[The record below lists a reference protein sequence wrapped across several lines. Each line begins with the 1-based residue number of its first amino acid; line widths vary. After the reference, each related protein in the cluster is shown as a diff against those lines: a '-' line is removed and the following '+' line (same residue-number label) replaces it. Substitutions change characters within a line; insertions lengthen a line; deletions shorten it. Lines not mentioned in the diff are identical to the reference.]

1 MPTPGPYTATTFE
14 AKVRR
19 VWHLDHLRAV
29 SCILGHRWGDDKP
42 RRVLSVGCGT
52 GVHLVPLACQYPEV
66 HFIGCDPEVEPLSRG
81 ISYRDFCGCRNLDF
95 VTGTIDAIEAANNEA
110 TFDVILVQGVYSW
123 IEEGA
128 RDSLL
133 GGVVARLSEE
143 GVLLLT
149 HNIAPGWTIRQVVQQ
164 FLGSIGIVPSDLISD
179 EAVRMAR
186 TQLERFREEINRD
199 SVYGSLVWGEV
210 TRILSESTAYL
221 RHEFLNPATSAGP
234 LCELVRRAQTVGL
247 SYLGDA
253 RFSRNPFPGLR
264 DSVGRGS
271 DGNRGDAAT
280 FRDFC
285 RGLPYR
291 ESLFTRRSLSSP
303 FPRVTEESL
312 SSLSFGCALVED
324 EDSPGYFRDPA
335 GREFSFR
342 ADELDGEIVR
352 LLAAH
357 WPRCLSWLDLRQGI
371 DGKDGI
377 TEKGSQLAY
386 CLTSLLASE
395 FITCASRPPVF
406 KDTTEIVT
414 APQWLGW
421 EMTAGGV
428 LTNRWYEPVEL
439 GGFELML
446 LSGIV
451 GGLHS
456 VEGLISLTRMQI
468 SQSPD
473 HRTLPAEVVSETVK
487 DGLFTL
493 ARAGLLHEIVLR

>member
-1 MPTPGPYTATTFE
+1 MGGPYTATTFE

-29 SCILGHRWGDDKP
+29 SCLLGHRWGDDKP
-42 RRVLSVGCGT
+42 KQVLSVGCGT
-52 GVHLVPLACQYPEV
+52 GVHLVPLACQYPEI
-66 HFIGCDPEVEPLSRG
+66 HFVGCDPEGEPLSRG
-81 ISYRDFCGCRNLDF
+81 MSYRDFCGCRNLKF
-95 VTGTIDAIEAANNEA
+95 ITGTIDAIEVANDDA
-110 TFDVILVQGVYSW
+110 KFDIILVQGVYSW
-123 IEEGA
+123 MEEAA
-128 RDSLL
+128 RDTLL
-133 GGVVARLSEE
+133 RGIAERLSQE

-149 HNIAPGWTIRQVVQQ
+149 HNVAPGWTIRQVVQQ
-164 FLGSIGIVPSDLISD
+164 FLCSVGIVPGDSISD
-179 EAVRMAR
+179 EAVRRAR
-186 TQLERFREEINRD
+186 TELERFREEINRD

-221 RHEFLNPATSAGP
+221 RHEFLNPATSAST
-234 LCELVRRAQTVGL
+234 LSELVDRVQSVGL

-253 RFSRNPFPGLR
+253 RFSRNPFPGLS
-264 DSVGRGS
+264 DSVGTGT
-271 DGNRGDAAT
+271 DGNRGGAAT

-291 ESLFTRRSLSSP
+291 ESLFTRRPLSSP

-324 EDSPGYFRDPA
+324 DDSPGYFRDPA

-342 ADELDGEIVR
+342 ADQLDGEIVR

-357 WPRCLSWLDLRQGI
+357 WPRTLSWLDLKKGI
-371 DGKDGI
+371 DGKYGI
-377 TEKGSQLAY
+377 AKEGQQIAD
-386 CLTSLLASE
+386 CLMSLLASE
-395 FITCASRPPVF
+395 LITFAATPPVF
-406 KDTTEIVT
+406 KDTSEMVT
-414 APQWLGW
+414 APEWLGW

-446 LSGIV
+446 LSAII

-487 DGLFTL
+487 DGLNTL
-493 ARAGLLHEIVLR
+493 ARAGLVHEVVLR